1 MEHISSQLVQHG
13 ACISHSAFCLCHGS
27 PGLIVPEHHYEL
39 YWSKQSCHNETCIE
53 SSWPKDAHVLDC
65 TDHNNVTNSDVFLPN
80 FVSVVKQRQGQQ
92 CKTYTILYGLMY
104 IYKYVRCF
112 TLQNRQKLL
121 GILSARWWFRIFFI
135 FNPIWGWFPI
145 WPIFSKWLGNHQ
157 PVRCFSPSV
166 SPWEHRGGQHPFGAW
181 MSVVRGRRGKI
192 GHKWSR
198 NVKDLCLEVDVWL
211 VWEIMMLNEMEGWL
225 VIDYIY
231 NWDDSLME
239 SKNTDIVMQW
249 NRPWN

>member
-121 GILSARWWFRIFFI
+121 GILSARWVVSNIFYFQ
-135 FNPIWGWFPI
+135 PY
-145 WPIFSKWLGNHQ
+145 LGDDFQFDQYFLNGLETTNQ
-157 PVRCFSPSV
+157 SGVFLPVF
-166 SPWEHRGGQHPFGAW
+166 HRGNTE
-181 MSVVRGRRGKI
+181 VVNTLLVPG
-192 GHKWSR
+192 WVLSA
-198 NVKDLCLEVDVWL
+198 VDVGKL
-211 VWEIMMLNEMEGWL
+211 VTNGPETLRICA
-225 VIDYIY
+225 
-231 NWDDSLME
+231 
-239 SKNTDIVMQW
+239 
-249 NRPWN
+249 